1 MKAINNYINESKNF
15 KLTESERDTLS
26 DFIGVICGNLGD
38 DEDQN
43 ELKDVINELDN
54 DEISQLKYL
63 HDLLD
68 NNQTYKSINRNMII
82 DDIDSYEQY
91 CASHPNFKNN
101 KAGTNIAIVK
111 NTYKK
116 CKSGELKF
124 LEYNK

>member
-15 KLTESERDTLS
+15 RLTESERDALS
-26 DFIGVICGNLGD
+26 DFIGIVCGNLGD

-68 NNQTYKSINRNMII
+68 NDQTYKSINRNMII
-82 DDIDSYEQY
+82 DDILLIKKLYKLMDDNDLLDEQWDLID
-91 CASHPNFKNN
+91 A
-101 KAGTNIAIVK
+101 
-111 NTYKK
+111 
-116 CKSGELKF
+116 
-124 LEYNK
+124 LEKICL

>member
-1 MKAINNYINESKNF
+1 MKNINQYINESKYF
-15 KLTESERDTLS
+15 KLEDDERQALS
-26 DFIGVICGNLGD
+26 DFVGVVCGNLGD

-82 DDIDSYEQY
+82 DDI
-91 CASHPNFKNN
+91 PLIK
-101 KAGTNIAIVK
+101 KL
-111 NTYKK
+111 YKLMDDNDLFD
-116 CKSGELKF
+116 ENWDLIDA
-124 LEYNK
+124 LEKICL

>member
-1 MKAINNYINESKNF
+1 MKNINQYINESKYF
-15 KLTESERDTLS
+15 KLEDDERQALS
-26 DFIGVICGNLGD
+26 DFVGVVCGNLGD

-82 DDIDSYEQY
+82 DDI
-91 CASHPNFKNN
+91 PLIK
-101 KAGTNIAIVK
+101 KL
-111 NTYKK
+111 YKLMNDNDLLD
-116 CKSGELKF
+116 ENWDLIDA
-124 LEYNK
+124 LEKICL

>member
-1 MKAINNYINESKNF
+1 MKNINQYINESKYF
-15 KLTESERDTLS
+15 KLEDDERQALS
-26 DFIGVICGNLGD
+26 DFVGVVCGNLGD

-82 DDIDSYEQY
+82 DDI
-91 CASHPNFKNN
+91 PLIK
-101 KAGTNIAIVK
+101 KL
-111 NTYKK
+111 YKLMDDNDLLD
-116 CKSGELKF
+116 ENWDLIDA
-124 LEYNK
+124 LEKICL